1 MAYVYKS
8 LASPLHATADAA
20 IAWFIEKWGLAKG
33 AIKVEEP
40 IDPDVNFRPTFSVL
54 MPDFNWLAIEV
65 KDDIYT
71 STLDSFVLD
80 CRNKAMP
87 VKLFVA
93 VQKGG
98 QFSDYPKKLKSAKR
112 AGVGI
117 LEVDGHSGEMLQNA
131 LSLSLSGVRAI
142 ELKDFPSRYRQSLQQ
157 AEQAFRDGQPAKA
170 SSLVYD
176 ELENFFR
183 RFAKR
188 CAKKKWCPDLKNKDV
203 TKGAWATLITKVD
216 TQLDRNQQPQCKNVT
231 RQLLARIFGI
241 TPHRNDTGHKPH
253 SLNKRM
259 KMEREL
265 STRFEGAVDL
275 FKDFHT
281 ATKSLH
287 L

>member
-1 MAYVYKS
+1 MHEILLNTMSYRRSCHHQANDEY
-8 LASPLHATADAA
+8 
-20 IAWFIEKWGLAKG
+20 
-33 AIKVEEP
+33 
-40 IDPDVNFRPTFSVL
+40 
-54 MPDFNWLAIEV
+54 
-65 KDDIYT
+65 
-71 STLDSFVLD
+71 
-80 CRNKAMP
+80 
-87 VKLFVA
+87 
-93 VQKGG
+93 G
-98 QFSDYPKKLKSAKR
+98 QFSAGRLEWQLDLDPARPKACMFALS
-112 AGVGI
+112 
-117 LEVDGHSGEMLQNA
+117 

-170 SSLVYD
+170 SSLVCD
-176 ELENFFR
+176 ELENLFR
-183 RFAKR
+183 RLAKR

-216 TQLDRNQQPQCKNVT
+216 TQLDRNQKPQCKNVT